1 MTKTLAT
8 GSAESLA
15 PLPDNAVTLQGLGKT
30 YKASGKTGAKVALKN
45 VDLEIPRGHL
55 FGLLGPNGAGKSTL
69 INILAGLVNKTEGR
83 AEIWGYDIDRDARQS
98 RAAIGVVPQELNID
112 PFFTPYELLELQA
125 GLYGVPPKERK
136 TDEILSILGLSDK
149 AKAYTRTLSGGMRR
163 RLMVAKAMVHSPPI
177 LVLDEPTAGVDI
189 ELRQQLWERV
199 RQLNRAGTTVLL
211 TTHYLEE
218 AEELCDEIAIINHG
232 SVIAC
237 VLTDEDG
244 NRRIHAIEYI
254 TFDPKR
260 LDEADELTQQCE
272 KAIAFADRNV
282 LPRITVETN
291 GLGRMVPGTLR
302 RLARER
308 GLAISVR
315 EQSNR
320 TPKALRILDAFDAA
334 LAANRLYAHADVLA
348 SPLISEMRDW
358 RPDTDGPDDGLDAV
372 AGCLLEEPYPLPAVP
387 AAGRP
392 KPRRD
397 WRRGIKPATART
409 DFAI

>member
-1 MTKTLAT
+1 MRAIPYDAELDYSEGGGEATLR
-8 GSAESLA
+8 
-15 PLPDNAVTLQGLGKT
+15 LG
-30 YKASGKTGAKVALKN
+30 AQ
-45 VDLEIPRGHL
+45 R
-55 FGLLGPNGAGKSTL
+55 
-69 INILAGLVNKTEGR
+69 
-83 AEIWGYDIDRDARQS
+83 
-98 RAAIGVVPQELNID
+98 
-112 PFFTPYELLELQA
+112 
-125 GLYGVPPKERK
+125 
-136 TDEILSILGLSDK
+136 
-149 AKAYTRTLSGGMRR
+149 
-163 RLMVAKAMVHSPPI
+163 
-177 LVLDEPTAGVDI
+177 
-189 ELRQQLWERV
+189 
-199 RQLNRAGTTVLL
+199 LNRASCWWDPAYGDP
-211 TTHYLEE
+211 ERG
-218 AEELCDEIAIINHG
+218 DG

-237 VLTDEDG
+237 VFTDEDG

-260 LDEADELTQQCE
+260 LDETDELTQQCE
-272 KAIAFADRNV
+272 KAIAFADRNF

-291 GLGRMVPGTLR
+291 GIGRMVPGTLR